1 MLLTICTIGLLLLT
15 WRLLQAH
22 AAKHEQAVFDSHS
35 TSKYARKSTVER
47 LVAAGLYARFASA
60 ASERDMK
67 SMVGI
72 LIQVEFGQ
80 HESVIIAEQ
89 IVAEPDKFGF

>member
-1 MLLTICTIGLLLLT
+1 MLLSICVIGVLLLT
-15 WRLLQAH
+15 LRLLQSH
-22 AAKHEQAVFDSHS
+22 ATKHEQAVFDTHS
-35 TSKYARKSTVER
+35 TSKYSRMSTVER

-60 ASERDMK
+60 AGKRDLE

-80 HESVIIAEQ
+80 RESVLIAEQ
-89 IVAEPDKFGF
+89 IVAEPDRFGF